1 MPGHILIADDS
12 SSMRNLLN
20 SLVNENNAFTV
31 DFAEDGLSALK
42 LIQNTMYGLF
52 VIDNKMPGMDGI
64 DVIRESSDYIRSLR
78 MNVALISASI
88 DAGIIEIVQTERLP
102 VSVVISKPFTSD
114 IFKDKIRHFLPKNTS
129 KVDIISQINKLN
141 TSIHRT
147 VTDRKCRNISD
158 GFLSINI
165 LLNEDYMELSL
176 KGVANIYTA
185 EVIKCAFKEIL
196 PILNGNLV
204 LNIDG
209 VTNYD
214 ESFIG
219 LMLTVMGMAAER
231 GNGIALISGD
241 IVMAERLRSLK
252 IDLVIAIFGSTAE
265 YKKTLFSN
273 VMPKV

>member
-20 SLVNENNAFTV
+20 SLVNENDAFTV

-42 LIQNTMYGLF
+42 LIQNTMYGLI

-114 IFKDKIRHFLPKNTS
+114 VFKDKIRHFLPKNTS
-129 KVDIISQINKLN
+129 KVDIISKINKLN

-196 PILNGNLV
+196 PILNRNLV

-252 IDLVIAIFGSTAE
+252 IDLVIAIFCSTAE
-265 YKKTLFSN
+265 YKKSLFSN